1 MKKSHFSY
9 HLSTR
14 FHYLILSIIT
24 LSTLC
29 TAVASD
35 VLNTD
40 TLVQVAQ
47 TEVSLSPLSPEL
59 LDSKNILEKTNSSK
73 TREQLYR
80 EIFGI
85 PPPKPPRQLEASL
98 TVNEKVNGVI
108 EVIFSE
114 DRTDFSIPAAPVISL
129 IAEMIS
135 PELLTLVKSKINS
148 AGQLTKKHL
157 DNIRL
162 ETTFESQDYI
172 VHIEIPADLLSKQ
185 VYDLKGYRD
194 DPYMTE
200 HIKPN
205 AVSAYL
211 NAHINEKIRY
221 FQSGSNDTLNMY
233 YKISKRLNSEI
244 RQPLTAKIDGAVTV
258 KGVVLEGGG
267 TYNEMYDNAVQK
279 NTIRLVYD
287 LPKHFLRLSAG
298 DVTYKTTGYQSYIP
312 IGGIGISKDYALQP
326 HTNSYPVSN
335 REFFLTEQSEVDV
348 WVNDILV
355 KSLLLEPGTHDIRGF
370 PFATGSNN
378 VRIETRDFSGRI
390 ETLEFSFIH
399 EPVLLA
405 KGKSHYLFNIGLPS
419 RIYKNEYVYNTHD
432 PYMVATYKRG
442 LIDNFSF
449 EVYGQG
455 FLDRGIA
462 GANGIYALSLGTIH
476 ADLAGSF
483 DTKEGADIGAKL
495 GFFYRSKVSY
505 SKSKKS
511 STGSLQRINPIT
523 WNTLIEYLGDG
534 FPKAIQDSSVFY
546 EKQLRFSTDL
556 SIPMPGQF
564 NFNLKSAF
572 SIIPDSNNIFE
583 IGMGFQKTLFRSL
596 RAAANFSYLSDTR
609 SNRANPYVSVQ
620 AQWTF
625 NSGPNSITV
634 SESVTRQPPASS
646 DTLMSNNAKKREW
659 DFATDVNWDYLN
671 TYQRPGKISGGIS
684 AHIDEMYSN
693 YNGRVGY
700 SGNAGS
706 IEFNQNL
713 GTPGYFQE
721 QFIQHQSDLTLK
733 TSLVFADGTIALSRP
748 VYSSFVIAKGTKNL
762 KGSTIRI
769 NPYDKDDYEATSTW
783 FGPAALPLQSPY
795 TLKKIKVSPLNSSV
809 ASINDRVDFTLFP
822 HYKSGFLLKVG
833 SDITVLVIGTLLDK
847 YGNTL
852 NYQAI
857 SITSNDTTDFKPIST
872 FTNQAG
878 RFQFMGTA
886 GQTYEMRLDGLPD
899 DKPVSIT
906 IPDDK
911 NDFYRVGEIRT
922 GALNSEPSQSS
933 TVDEPPTPANE
944 LPEQEKPAANVAAA
958 SLSMPASDADK
969 IIDKKTVEKPVDPDV
984 KTSYIFGTLRDSSG
998 TPISLTSFE
1007 IIPLDDPSAAPI
1019 RSFTNKDG
1027 NFQFIG
1033 TKPAKYRM
1041 ATTESPDSGSLDLVD
1056 TFSVTEA
1063 DMGLHHQIRTIR
1075 LNKNEIPV
1083 QVSKTDART
1092 LKVTGT
1098 IENKEGML
1106 LKLAPVSVISIDTLI
1121 NSFTDDNGA
1130 FQFITRSPGKYMIYA
1145 TGSGTNTGAIIN
1157 LKPEVN
1163 GIIDVG
1169 RLRIEQQ

>member
-9 HLSTR
+9 HLSIR

-29 TAVASD
+29 TAAAAASD
-35 VLNTD
+35 ILNID
-40 TLVQVAQ
+40 TLVHVAQ

-59 LDSKNILEKTNSSK
+59 IDSKNILEKTNSSK

-98 TVNEKVNGVI
+98 TVNEKVNGII

-114 DRTDFSIPAAPVISL
+114 DRTDFSIPAAPVISM

-148 AGQLTKKHL
+148 SGLLTKNNL

-162 ETTFESQDYI
+162 ETIFESQDYV
-172 VHIEIPADLLSKQ
+172 VHIKIPADLLSKQ
-185 VYDLKGYRD
+185 VHDLKGYRA

-211 NAHINEKIRY
+211 NAHINEKLRY
-221 FQSGSNDTLNMY
+221 FQSASNDTLNMY
-233 YKISKRLNSEI
+233 YKISKRLNIDI
-244 RQPLTAKIDGAVTV
+244 RQPLTAKIDGAVNI

-267 TYNEMYDNAVQK
+267 TYNEMYNNAVQK
-279 NTIRLVYD
+279 NSIRLVYD

-298 DVTYKTTGYQSYIP
+298 DVTYKTTGYLSYVP
-312 IGGIGISKDYALQP
+312 TGGIGISKDYTLQP
-326 HTNSYPVSN
+326 HINSYPVSD
-335 REFFLTEQSEVDV
+335 REFFLTEQSEVYV

-405 KGKSHYLFNIGLPS
+405 KGKSHYFFNIGLPS
-419 RIYKNEYVYNTHD
+419 RIYKNEYVYKADD
-432 PYMVATYKRG
+432 PYLVATYKRG
-442 LIDNFSF
+442 LTDNFSF
-449 EVYGQG
+449 EVYGQS
-455 FLDRGIA
+455 FLDRGMV
-462 GANGIYALSLGTIH
+462 GTNGIYALSLGNVH

-483 DTKEGADIGAKL
+483 DAKKGADLGAKL

-505 SKSKKS
+505 SKDSKS
-511 STGSLQRINPIT
+511 STGALQRINPIT
-523 WNTLIEYLGDG
+523 WNTRMEYLGDG
-534 FPKAIQDSSVFY
+534 FPRTIQDSSAFY
-546 EKQLRFSTDL
+546 EKQVRFSTDL
-556 SIPMPGQF
+556 TIPMPGQF
-564 NFNLKSAF
+564 NFNLTSAF
-572 SIIPDSNNIFE
+572 NIYPDSNNIFE
-583 IGMGFQKTLFRSL
+583 IGMGIQKTLFRSL
-596 RAAANFSYLSDTR
+596 RAAADFRYSSDTR
-609 SNRANPYVSVQ
+609 SDRANPYVSVR

-625 NSGPNSITV
+625 NSGPNNIAINET
-634 SESVTRQPPASS
+634 VTRQPPASS
-646 DTLMSNNAKKREW
+646 DTLLSNNAKKREW
-659 DFATDVNWDYLN
+659 DFTTDVNWDYLS

-733 TSLVFADGTIALSRP
+733 TSLVFADGTLALSRP
-748 VYSSFVIAKGTKNL
+748 VYNSFMIAKGTKNL

-809 ASINDRVDFTLFP
+809 ASINDQVNFTLFP

-847 YGNTL
+847 NGNTL

-857 SITSNDTTDFKPIST
+857 NITAKDNSDFKPIST

-878 RFQFMGTA
+878 KFQFMGTA
-886 GQTYEMRLDGLPD
+886 GQTYEMRLDGTPD
-899 DKPVSIT
+899 QAPVPIT
-906 IPDDK
+906 IPEDEDDY
-911 NDFYRVGEIRT
+911 YRVGEIRT
-922 GALNSEPSQSS
+922 GALNPEPSQSS
-933 TVDEPPTPANE
+933 TVDESD
-944 LPEQEKPAANVAAA
+944 AANGAAP
-958 SLSMPASDADK
+958 SLSTPASDSDNV
-969 IIDKKTVEKPVDPDV
+969 IDTKTAEKPVDPNAKV
-984 KTSYIFGTLRDSSG
+984 SYIFGTLRDSSG
-998 TPISLTSFE
+998 TPMPLTSFE
-1007 IIPLDDPSAAPI
+1007 IIPVDDPSAAPI

-1027 NFQFIG
+1027 NFQFIS
-1033 TKPAKYRM
+1033 TKPAKYRI
-1041 ATTESPDSGSLDLVD
+1041 ATTESTDSGSLNLVD

-1063 DMGLHHQIRTIR
+1063 TTGLQHHIGNLK
-1075 LNKNEIPV
+1075 LNKSEIPV
-1083 QVSKTDART
+1083 QASKKDTST

-1098 IENKEGML
+1098 LENKEGAPF
-1106 LKLAPVSVISIDTLI
+1106 KLTPVSAISIDTLI
-1121 NSFTDDNGA
+1121 NTFTDDNGT
-1130 FQFITRSPGKYMIYA
+1130 FQFITPTPGKYMIYI
-1145 TGSGTNTGAIIN
+1145 TGSKTNTGAFIT
-1157 LKPEVN
+1157 LKPEDK

-1169 RLRIEQQ
+1169 RQRIEQ